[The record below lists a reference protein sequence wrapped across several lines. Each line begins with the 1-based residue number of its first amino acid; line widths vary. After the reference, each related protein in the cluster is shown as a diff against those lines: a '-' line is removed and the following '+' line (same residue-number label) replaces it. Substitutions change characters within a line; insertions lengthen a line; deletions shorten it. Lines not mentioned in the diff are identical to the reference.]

1 MSFTKQKV
9 TRCFHA
15 INQVIGLMF
24 GFLIKKNYYIF
35 IVTNQAGIAKN
46 IFKEIDFINLHIYL
60 KKKLSLKSIFFND
73 VQYSQYHPMGKIKK
87 FKKNSPLRKPGNKMI
102 KNIMSNW
109 LIDKKNSFMIGDKL
123 SDEKCALKSKI
134 NFNYVSDDFFKKI
147 KKIVKKN

>member
-1 MSFTKQKV
+1 
-9 TRCFHA
+9 
-15 INQVIGLMF
+15 
-24 GFLIKKNYYIF
+24 
-35 IVTNQAGIAKN
+35 
-46 IFKEIDFINLHIYL
+46 
-60 KKKLSLKSIFFND
+60 
-73 VQYSQYHPMGKIKK
+73 MGKIKK
-87 FKKNSPLRKPGNKMI
+87 FKKKSPLRKPGNKMI